1 MKKTIKYLVMAVSI
15 LYMYACGDSDLN
27 HPMGS
32 TIVPAQIEV
41 KNIKN
46 LNGKSVIFFNRPD
59 DKNFKYLKVVY
70 QTDTEKRST
79 NVSYYTDSITV
90 EGFGA
95 AGEYAVNLYSVSA
108 GEAYSE
114 PVVIKVN
121 PLNPPFLFAYES
133 LKVLPTFGGIRIIAN
148 NINGEMLTFYAYKKN
163 TKGEWNET
171 GALYTTAEKI
181 SQSIRG
187 IEAEEAE
194 FGVVIKDRWGHRS
207 EMLTTTLTP
216 WYEEMC
222 DKKKIG
228 FLKIDSWE
236 SHTQPISVLWDGITT
251 DWNKTFMNKLYY
263 TDKSTQITIDL
274 GRKYKLSRMELHGR
288 KTATNFT
295 SIFTNLY
302 PKTIEVWGRNDDQT
316 TGFDENDP
324 SWTKI
329 LSTVI
334 KRADGT
340 TADQDL
346 VPLINADREIAIR
359 GSEAIFFDDILPTRY
374 VCFRSIVNY
383 GNRSSRFNL
392 NELTF
397 YGTPVE

>member
-1 MKKTIKYLVMAVSI
+1 MKKTIKYLVVTAGI
-15 LYMYACGDSDLN
+15 LSMYACGDSDLN
-27 HPMGS
+27 RPTGS
-32 TIVPAQIEV
+32 AIVPDQIEV

-59 DKNFKYLKVVY
+59 DKNFKYLKAVY
-70 QTDTEKRST
+70 QTDTEERST

-95 AGEYAVNLYSVSA
+95 TGEYEVKLYSVSA

-121 PLNPPFLFAYES
+121 PLNPPFLSAYES
-133 LKVLPTFGGIRIIAN
+133 LKILPTFGGIRITAN
-148 NINGEMLTFYAYKKN
+148 NIGGEMLTFYAYKKD
-163 TKGEWNET
+163 TKGEWNEA
-171 GALYTTAEKI
+171 GALYTTAEMI

-187 IEAEEAE
+187 IESEEAE
-194 FGVVIKDRWGHRS
+194 FGVTIKDRWGHRS
-207 EMLTTTLTP
+207 EMLTAILTP
-216 WYEEMC
+216 LYEEMC
-222 DKKKIG
+222 DKKRFG

-236 SHTQPISVLWDGITT
+236 SHTQPINVLWDGITT
-251 DWNKTFMNKLYY
+251 DWSKTFMNKEYY
-263 TDKSTQITIDL
+263 SDKSTQITIDL

-288 KTATNFT
+288 KTTTNFT

-302 PKTIEVWGRNDDQT
+302 PKEFEVWGRNDDKT

-340 TADQDL
+340 TANQEL
-346 VPLINADREIAIR
+346 VPLTNADREIALQ
-359 GSEAIFFDDILPTRY
+359 GSEATFFEDMSPVRY
-374 VCFRSIVNY
+374 VCYRNISNY
-383 GNRSSRFNL
+383 GAGNSRFNL